1 MKNCFIILSAILTV
15 TAMTSVSA
23 AVVPEA
29 DIEEMADALNK
40 LNILQGANGD
50 YMLDNYMTRAEAA
63 AFIVRMLGK
72 ENYVKENSES
82 LIPVKYADVRANDWF
97 APYVGYSTLMGI
109 IGGNPDGTFAPR
121 ENATEKLS

>member
-1 MKNCFIILSAILTV
+1 MLSIILSLAILTV

-50 YMLDNYMTRAEAA
+50 YMLTT
-63 AFIVRMLGK
+63 I
-72 ENYVKENSES
+72 
-82 LIPVKYADVRANDWF
+82 
-97 APYVGYSTLMGI
+97 
-109 IGGNPDGTFAPR
+109 
-121 ENATEKLS
+121 